1 MNASPL
7 IAVGF
12 LSALASG
19 QQWQVAP
26 LVLEGDT
33 VFGGHAVL
41 RVNNVAINNNMDWRA
56 EVTTANGLGPDTM
69 VGPNGAVAQ
78 ESMPLLFPNG
88 ATLRSFD
95 SIQLNSAGHMSMNV
109 FLNNTSGTGDDSAVY
124 YDLTMLVQE
133 GQFVQAEPFD
143 PLTYYRTFYDTKIDD
158 NGNVLLLCAVDDPTI
173 LSTVDYAVMYLQTD
187 TFGDLVSELVI
198 AMEGDPVGQTG
209 GLITILRTGPHSYDL
224 SDKGSI
230 VFSADTDL
238 PTTMDGVVIL
248 NDEIIA
254 QEGTPS
260 PVEGRNWSV
269 LSSAEVSIN
278 NSDDWVVSATINGSS
293 SSNLLI
299 ARNGQKFVQEGDPV
313 PGIPQYTLTT
323 FGSGPVDIADTGEV
337 LWYGDWNDPNTQVDT
352 GLFVDDQLIV
362 QEGVSMVDG
371 VIIDTLIGAT
381 DGYAFSD
388 DGRFVIFEAILQN
401 GVDGAFVA
409 TCKGQVTSIPGCN
422 PDGSSLTVVGGSP
435 SLGETLELRLN
446 SPSPATGLRFLA
458 IAGVHVVDGSGCGVD
473 LPGIGE
479 VLIGFTPP
487 NPFTLPAG
495 THTGGPGLI
504 SLEIPNN
511 PALVGM
517 PRFLQAYYLFPSD
530 PTNLFDL
537 TNALEV
543 TLGA

>member
-1 MNASPL
+1 MNASSL

-12 LSALASG
+12 LSAAASG

-33 VFGGHAVL
+33 VWGAHAVL
-41 RVNNVAINNNMDWRA
+41 RVNNVAINDAMDWRA

-78 ESMPLLFPNG
+78 ENMPLLYPSG

-95 SIQLNSAGHMSMNV
+95 SVQLNDTGHMSMNV
-109 FLNNTSGTGDDSAVY
+109 FLNNTTSTSDDSAVY

-133 GQFVQAEPFD
+133 GQYVQAAGLD

-158 NGNVLLLCAVDDPTI
+158 NGDVLLLCAVDDPTI
-173 LSTVDYAVMYLQTD
+173 LSTIDYVVMRLETND
-187 TFGDLVSELVI
+187 FGDLDKEVVV

-209 GLITILRTGPHSYDL
+209 GLITILRTGPHSYDMN
-224 SDKGSI
+224 DNGSV

-248 NDEIIA
+248 NNELIA

-260 PVEGRNWSV
+260 PVAGRNWSL

-278 NSDDWVVSATINGSS
+278 NTNEWVVSATIAGSS

-313 PGIPQYTLTT
+313 PGLPQFTFTS

-337 LWYGDWNDPNTQVDT
+337 LWYGDWNDGNTQVDT

-362 QEGVSMVDG
+362 QEGVTQVDG
-371 VIIDTLIGAT
+371 VVIDTLIGST

-401 GVDGAFVA
+401 GTDGAFVA
-409 TCKGQVTSIPGCN
+409 TRKGQVTSIPGCN
-422 PDGSSLTVVGGSP
+422 PDGSSMAVVGGSP
-435 SLGETLELRLN
+435 GLGDTLELRLN

-458 IAGVHVVDGSGCGVD
+458 IAGVHVVDASGCGVD

-495 THTGGPGLI
+495 THTGGPALI

-517 PRFLQAYYLFPSD
+517 PRYLQAYYLFPGD